1 MRELVLVREE
11 STPSSLVFRPADGE
25 GGTEEQFFLE
35 VTGDIRAIL
44 LDDSAAEGDRVAN
57 ADDAGHTADASTAPG
72 SAPSSG
78 ESRAEETTRTGD
90 TADQPAEDNRAA
102 RVGLQTTPPSPKR
115 EPDPALSAPLTMR
128 PREIQ
133 EKIRAG
139 ASVAELAEAMGVAES
154 RVEVF
159 AYPVLQ
165 ERARIAEMAK
175 HAHPVRDD
183 GPAKLSLFEVLAT
196 ALAARGHD
204 LADATWDAFRETS
217 GQWVATVTWRV
228 GLSDNV
234 AEWTLH
240 NHTTSSATAVARNG
254 VAADLT
260 DPDFVQPVRSLT
272 SVHRWED
279 EDEPEKQHPTLTSV
293 GEPPED
299 ESPTER
305 TRDDIPPVSAEPS
318 SATTAEDEDD
328 DLLQHPDPDNAPSKR
343 RRRAVTPHWEDV
355 LLGVRAN
362 TKRPR
367 K

>member
-11 STPSSLVFRPADGE
+11 STPSSLVFRLAAPEGE
-25 GGTEEQFFLE
+25 TEEQFFLE

-44 LDDSAAEGDRVAN
+44 LDDSAGSAEDQDG
-57 ADDAGHTADASTAPG
+57 ASTAAPG
-72 SAPSSG
+72 DPDKPAASSAEGSTDSQNPVSEGQGEGSG
-78 ESRAEETTRTGD
+78 ST
-90 TADQPAEDNRAA
+90 
-102 RVGLQTTPPSPKR
+102 RVGLHTTPPSPKR

-139 ASVAELAEAMGVAES
+139 ASVTELAEAMGVAES

-175 HAHPVRDD
+175 QAHPVRDD
-183 GPAKLSLFEVLAT
+183 GPAKLNLFEVLAT

-204 LADATWDAFRETS
+204 LADASWDAFRETS
-217 GQWVATVTWRV
+217 GQWVVTVTWTV
-228 GLSDNV
+228 GLSENV

-272 SVHRWED
+272 SVHRWDE
-279 EDEPEKQHPTLTSV
+279 EDEPVEQHRPTLTTVS
-293 GEPPED
+293 GQQED
-299 ESPTER
+299 ESATER
-305 TRDDIPPVSAEPS
+305 TRDDIPPVEADSEPAEEDQS
-318 SATTAEDEDD
+318 SHEANDED
-328 DLLQHPDPDNAPSKR
+328 DLLQHPDPENSPSKR